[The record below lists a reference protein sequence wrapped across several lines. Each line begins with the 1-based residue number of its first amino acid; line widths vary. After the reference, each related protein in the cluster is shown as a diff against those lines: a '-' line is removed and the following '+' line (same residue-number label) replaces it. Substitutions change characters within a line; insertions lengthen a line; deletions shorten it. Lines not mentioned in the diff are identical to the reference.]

1 MQAALESGQLNRVSE
16 MLGITPS
23 GNAPLEDNKG
33 SSEESNDDNNLSS
46 DIWDDL
52 YYE

>member
-16 MLGITPS
+16 MLGISPS
-23 GNAPLEDNKG
+23 DDESLEDGKK
-33 SSEESNDDNNLSS
+33 SS
-46 DIWDDL
+46 DGNSNFSSDDWDDL